1 MACKQA
7 LHVQAMLI
15 FTEAILVAQYTYQI
29 PTRLHCGAIT
39 PRVQAGFEKA
49 GLHGNAF
56 RCIPIFCAYLS
67 ILMHTYSLVRQQVQ
81 LLLLL
86 SSWNCLSQVCSG
98 RAFLGFGT
106 SSVQKHPY
114 ANLQRGLHLLLADLR
129 NFKGPHH
136 VLTED
141 PVMAL

>member
-1 MACKQA
+1 
-7 LHVQAMLI
+7 MLI

-29 PTRLHCGAIT
+29 PTRLHCRAIT
-39 PRVQAGFEKA
+39 PQVQAGFEKA

-81 LLLLL
+81 LLLAAL
-86 SSWNCLSQVCSG
+86 SD
-98 RAFLGFGT
+98 
-106 SSVQKHPY
+106 
-114 ANLQRGLHLLLADLR
+114 ADAPR
-129 NFKGPHH
+129 S

-141 PVMAL
+141 PVLAQ